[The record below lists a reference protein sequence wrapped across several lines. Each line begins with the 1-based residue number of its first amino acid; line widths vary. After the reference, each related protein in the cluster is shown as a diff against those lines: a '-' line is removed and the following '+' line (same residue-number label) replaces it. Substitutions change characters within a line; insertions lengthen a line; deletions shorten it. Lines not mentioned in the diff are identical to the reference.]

1 MAKPFTRRDALTLA
15 ASLSIA
21 APAVAAP
28 YAGAAIAPALLR
40 RGINTWPWFSLTREY
55 PAPRR
60 NYAWPPYQEGRAIPK
75 PRDLA
80 RLAAAGFD
88 FIRLPVDPGPFLA
101 ASPND
106 RAKLMSALS
115 NAVREAQNAGLGVI
129 VNIQTNDATHYWNAA
144 NLVSSVDAPE
154 FPAYR
159 ALVAATAQAL
169 AQLDR
174 GRLALEPVNEPPQD
188 CHSGAWSKVQ
198 DMLLESARTAAPRLT
213 LIATGACGSM
223 VRGLDALD
231 PAPLARF
238 APLLFTFHFYE
249 PYLFTHQGAPW
260 MREPV
265 YRDLTNVPWPAST
278 GTLDATLS
286 AVRAQMARDT
296 GRSAAEKREAYAMTE
311 RLMAQYFEGNPSRP
325 FIDSYLG
332 AVTAWGERNGI
343 ARDQILMGEFGAVK
357 TTFRFTGAAPDSRMR
372 YIRDTRQSAEAHG
385 FGWAFW
391 NLFDSM
397 GIMDD
402 QSHEI
407 DPGAIAALGLVPP
420 P

>member
-1 MAKPFTRRDALTLA
+1 MAKPFTRRDALTFA
-15 ASLSIA
+15 ASLTIA
-21 APAVAAP
+21 APAFAAPRAVAAM
-28 YAGAAIAPALLR
+28 APARFR

-60 NYAWPPYQEGRAIPK
+60 DYAWPPYQEDRAIPK

-101 ASPND
+101 ATPGD
-106 RAKLMSALS
+106 RAILMKALMSA
-115 NAVREAQNAGLGVI
+115 AGEAQHAGLGVI

-144 NLVSSVDAPE
+144 TLVSSVDAPR
-154 FPAYR
+154 FSAYR
-159 ALVAATAQAL
+159 ALVAATAREL
-169 AQLDR
+169 TQLDG

-188 CHSGAWSKVQ
+188 CRSGAWDKVQ
-198 DMLLESARTAAPRLT
+198 DALLEAARTAAPRLT
-213 LIATGACGSM
+213 LVATGACGSM

-238 APLLFTFHFYE
+238 APLLYTFHFYE

-265 YRDLTNVPWPAST
+265 YRDLTNVPWPGSA
-278 GTLDATLS
+278 GTLDTTLS

-296 GRSAAEKREAYAMTE
+296 GRGAAEKREAYAITE

-325 FIDSYLG
+325 FIDSYLD
-332 AVTAWGERNGI
+332 AVTAWGQRHGI
-343 ARDQILMGEFGAVK
+343 GRDHILMGEFGAVK
-357 TTFRFTGAAPDSRMR
+357 TTFRFTGAARDSRMR
-372 YIRDTRQSAEAHG
+372 YIRDVRESAEAHG

-397 GIMDD
+397 GLMDD

-407 DPGAIAALGLVPP
+407 ESDTIAALGLAPP
-420 P
+420 L